1 MAAKEDVQMDTNK
14 VKGFV
19 LRHKVK
25 EKETETRFAAK
36 EYDLFKQWVD
46 ICRDNGYEFK
56 AYAIDIDD
64 NLRPLKPR
72 RKN

>member
-1 MAAKEDVQMDTNK
+1 MDTK
-14 VKGFV
+14 KIKGFV

-25 EKETETRFAAK
+25 DKETETRFDI
-36 EYDLFKQWVD
+36 EGYDLFKQWVD

-56 AYAIDIDD
+56 AYAIDKDD

>member
-1 MAAKEDVQMDTNK
+1 MDASK

-19 LRHKVK
+19 LRHRVK
-25 EKETETRFAAK
+25 DKETETRFARE

-46 ICRDNGYEFK
+46 ICVDRGIDYK
-56 AYAIDIDD
+56 AFAIDTEN

>member
-1 MAAKEDVQMDTNK
+1 MDTKK

-25 EKETETRFAAK
+25 DKETETRFAL
-36 EYDLFKQWVD
+36 EGYDLFKQWVD
-46 ICRDNGYEFK
+46 ICRDSGYEFK
-56 AYAIDIDD
+56 AYAIDMDD

-72 RKN
+72 RRK